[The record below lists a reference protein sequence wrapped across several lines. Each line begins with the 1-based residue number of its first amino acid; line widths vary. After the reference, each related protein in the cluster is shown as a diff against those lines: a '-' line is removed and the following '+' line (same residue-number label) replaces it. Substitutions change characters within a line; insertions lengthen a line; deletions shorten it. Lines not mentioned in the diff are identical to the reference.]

1 MRPETGMVS
10 GGVGSRRAGSGGNG
24 GNARRCPHRPL
35 PDSPPG
41 WLVRLSA
48 PETPCGE
55 SPAGSWCNSLPPR
68 PPLRQGSGS
77 EGFPFLLS
85 VGWACERPRPRPRPA
100 CCWVPQPEK
109 SSRRLGAG
117 RGLGRGHQ
125 LLPALPPSLLPILKA
140 AAWELAP
147 SQGPLWSPALLPPA
161 TTLLFLH
168 WEPPPPLS
176 GGREGIGGW
185 GWVVRDYIL
194 PFTNLNR
201 SAGRGFLAFALLQR
215 RLWGFEFPSPWKKS
229 GCFTCR
235 LEQLLYPPS
244 TVSGSGQ
251 SPEELLVVSD
261 CDSFFSLSFPGT
273 ILLIPS
279 FLWCWTGSAQIRVW
293 KTANDSINLEDYVI

>member
-1 MRPETGMVS
+1 MPEIPAS
-10 GGVGSRRAGSGGNG
+10 LERRQQWDPKQAWCRGVGSRRAGSGGNG

-48 PETPCGE
+48 PETACGE
-55 SPAGSWCNSLPPR
+55 SPAGSWCSSLPPR
-68 PPLRQGSGS
+68 PPWRPGSGS

-85 VGWACERPRPRPRPA
+85 VGWTCERPRPRPRPA
-100 CCWVPQPEK
+100 CCWVPQPEE

-125 LLPALPPSLLPILKA
+125 LLPALFLLPSFLFWKP

-147 SQGPLWSPALLPPA
+147 GQGPMWSPALMPPA
-161 TTLLFLH
+161 ITLRFLH

-194 PFTNLNR
+194 PSTNLNR

-229 GCFTCR
+229 GAT
-235 LEQLLYPPS
+235 
-244 TVSGSGQ
+244 
-251 SPEELLVVSD
+251 
-261 CDSFFSLSFPGT
+261 SLSTIHSVRLRAKSRGAPGSEWLWFLLFP
-273 ILLIPS
+273 LLS
-279 FLWCWTGSAQIRVW
+279 R
-293 KTANDSINLEDYVI
+293 NNLAHPQLSVMLDWFCPNQGLKDCKR